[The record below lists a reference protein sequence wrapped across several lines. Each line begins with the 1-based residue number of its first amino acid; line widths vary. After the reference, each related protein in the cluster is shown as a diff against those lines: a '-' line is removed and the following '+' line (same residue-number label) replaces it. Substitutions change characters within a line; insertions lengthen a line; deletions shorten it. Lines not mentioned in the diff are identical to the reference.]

1 MMKDAKTLIVAL
13 SIIILGSLGWVWRTK
28 SVQSQVIAKAETQV
42 ENLGDI
48 NQISQPEQLKNA
60 QQQIES
66 ALLTLDNIPTLP
78 VVAPAPQAV
87 TENLDQYSAKLDEI
101 ERKLQQKAEGQQ
113 GIEAAKKQAWE
124 AAKLVQNPPH
134 SAEVWQEAQ
143 QKWQQ
148 AMSQLIKIPEDSPE
162 FAAAQA
168 KLQDYQKN
176 YDVVNQ
182 YYEKAKQAVK
192 LNNQAMKLM
201 ESGDYQ
207 QAISNLN
214 EAVNLNPGQIE
225 AYLNRG
231 FAYSE
236 LNSHASAIA
245 NYDKAIELAPNNADA
260 YYYRADEYLQAGNAP
275 KALADYNKA
284 IQLNPNYSQA
294 YLDRGFIYYQQGES
308 LKAIED
314 LQKAA
319 DLLGQKGDIQTQ
331 KTALEVIQD
340 IRNSL

>member
-1 MMKDAKTLIVAL
+1 MNERKTLIVAL
-13 SIIILGSLGWVWRTK
+13 TIIILSSLGLVWHTK
-28 SVQSQVIAKAETQV
+28 SVQSKVISEAETQV
-42 ENLGDI
+42 ENLGDL
-48 NQISQPEQLKNA
+48 NQISQQEQLEKA
-60 QQQIES
+60 KQEIES

-87 TENLDQYSAKLDEI
+87 IENLDQYSAKLDEI
-101 ERKLQQKAEGQQ
+101 EQRLQKKALGEQS
-113 GIEAAKKQAWE
+113 IEAAKKLAWE
-124 AAKLVQNPPH
+124 AAKLVQNSPH
-134 SAEVWQEAQ
+134 PVEVWQQAQ

-148 AMSQLIKIPEDSPE
+148 AMTQLINIPEDSPE

-168 KLQDYQKN
+168 KLLDYQKN
-176 YDVVNQ
+176 YEVVNQ

-192 LNNQAMKLM
+192 LNNRAMKLI

-207 QAISNLN
+207 EAISTLN
-214 EAVNLNPGQIE
+214 QAVNLNPGQLE

-231 FAYSE
+231 VAYSE

-245 NYDKAIELAPNNADA
+245 NYDKAIQLAPNNAEA
-260 YYYRADEYLQAGNAP
+260 YYYRGDEYLQAGNAP

-284 IQLNPNYSQA
+284 IQFNPNYSQA

-319 DLLGQKGDIQTQ
+319 DLLGNQGDIQTQ
-331 KTALEVIQD
+331 NTALEVIQD

>member
-1 MMKDAKTLIVAL
+1 MMNERKTLIVAL
-13 SIIILGSLGWVWRTK
+13 TIIILGSLGLVWRTK
-28 SVQSQVIAKAETQV
+28 SVQSQVIAEAETQV
-42 ENLGDI
+42 ESLGDI
-48 NQISQPEQLKNA
+48 NQISQPEQLEKA
-60 QQQIES
+60 KQEIES
-66 ALLTLDNIPTLP
+66 ALLNLDNIPTLP

-101 ERKLQQKAEGQQ
+101 EQRLQQKAAGEQ
-113 GIEAAKKQAWE
+113 GIEAAKKLAWE

-134 SAEVWQEAQ
+134 PAEVWQQAQ

-148 AMSQLIKIPEDSPE
+148 AMTQLINIPEDSPE
-162 FAAAQA
+162 FATAQA
-168 KLQDYQKN
+168 KLLEYQNN

-192 LNNQAMKLM
+192 LNNRAMKLI
-201 ESGDYQ
+201 EAGDYQ
-207 QAISNLN
+207 EAISTLN
-214 EAVNLNPGQIE
+214 QAVNLNPGQLE

-231 FAYSE
+231 VAYSE

-245 NYDKAIELAPNNADA
+245 NYDKAIQLAPNNAEA
-260 YYYRADEYLQAGNAP
+260 YYYRGDEYLQAGNAP

-284 IQLNPNYSQA
+284 IQFNPNYSQA

-319 DLLGQKGDIQTQ
+319 DLLGNQGDIQTQ
-331 KTALEVIQD
+331 QTALEVIQD

>member
-1 MMKDAKTLIVAL
+1 MKERKTLIVAL
-13 SIIILGSLGWVWRTK
+13 SIIILGSLGLVWRTK
-28 SVQSQVIAKAETQV
+28 SVQSQAIADAEAQV
-42 ENLGDI
+42 ENLGDV

-78 VVAPAPQAV
+78 VVAPEPQAV

-101 ERKLQQKAEGQQ
+101 ERKLQQQAEGEQ
-113 GIEAAKKQAWE
+113 GIEAAKKLAWE

-134 SAEVWQEAQ
+134 SAEVWQKAQ

-148 AMSQLIKIPEDSPE
+148 AITQLINIPEDSPE
-162 FAAAQA
+162 FSTAQA
-168 KLQDYQKN
+168 KIQDYQKN
-176 YDVVNQ
+176 YEIVNR
-182 YYEKAKQAVK
+182 YYEKAKRAIK
-192 LNNQAMKLM
+192 LNNRAMKM
-201 ESGDYQ
+201 IESGNYQ
-207 QAISNLN
+207 EAISTLN
-214 EAVNLNPGQIE
+214 QAVNLNPGQIE

-231 FAYSE
+231 VAYSE

-245 NYDKAIELAPNNADA
+245 NYDKAIELAPNNAEA
-260 YYYRADEYLQAGNAP
+260 YYYRGDEYLQAGNAP
-275 KALADYNKA
+275 KALPDYNKA

-314 LQKAA
+314 LEKAA
-319 DLLGQKGDIQTQ
+319 DLLGRQGDIETQ
-331 KTALEVIQD
+331 NTALDVIQD
-340 IRNSL
+340 IRSSL